1 MASDPSTFVRQYT
14 DPQAEA
20 RACRSECALFDF
32 SFVAR
37 ARVAGADAVAAIS
50 QLTRRPLDDL
60 RPGRIAYAVREDERG
75 HLVSDLTIWRHG
87 DWYEVMSGRA
97 EDISELVSR
106 AHRTCSAQDLSADH
120 AIFAVQGP
128 RSLHVLAEL
137 ADTEEI
143 ANLAYFSFTEVRV
156 ADVPCLVGR
165 LGYTGEQG
173 FEILLPRAAAE
184 QVWGELARRA
194 PPAGFAAVDILRIE
208 AGFVLFANEFRVAA
222 TAAEAGLWRF
232 SGTRPGQAEPAITLV
247 SFRAE
252 ARTQPV
258 LWSPDASVQR
268 PLPGTLTITSA
279 CHSPIANGILGLGF
293 AVKSD
298 LDAGVRLHDANGQFT
313 DIEIVPL
320 PFFDGQKRRP
330 RGRWKSVHRL

>member
-1 MASDPSTFVRQYT
+1 MAFDPSTFVRQYT
-14 DPQAEA
+14 DPQEEA

-37 ARVAGADAVAAIS
+37 ARIAGADAVAAIGR
-50 QLTRRPLDDL
+50 LTRRPLDDL

-87 DWYEVMSGRA
+87 DRYEVMSGRA
-97 EDISELVSR
+97 EDIFELVR
-106 AHRTCSAQDLSADH
+106 RTPRTSGAEDLTADH

-137 ADTEEI
+137 SDVAAI
-143 ANLAYFSFTEVRV
+143 ANLAYFSFTQARI
-156 ADVPCLVGR
+156 ADVPCMVGR

-173 FEILLPRAAAE
+173 FEILLPRRAAG
-184 QVWGELARRA
+184 QVWSELAQRA
-194 PPAGFAAVDILRIE
+194 RPAGFAAADILRIE
-208 AGFVLFANEFRVAA
+208 AGFVLLANEFRVAA
-222 TAAEAGLWRF
+222 TAAEAGLRRF
-232 SGTRPGQAEPAITLV
+232 SGTRPVSAEQTIRLV
-247 SFRAE
+247 SFKAE
-252 ARTQPV
+252 ARKKPV
-258 LWSPDASVQR
+258 LWSPGLSVQR

-279 CHSPIANGILGLGF
+279 CQSPVANGILGLGY

-298 LDAGVRLHDANGQFT
+298 VEAGERVHDATGQFT

-330 RGRWKSVHRL
+330 RRRWESVYRL